1 MAVCST
7 SLTLCACEHDLEGP
21 NIMNKKFN
29 EQDAMGMNVCMM
41 LLQLLIFKVAYYRF
55 S

>member
-7 SLTLCACEHDLEGP
+7 SLTLRACEHDLEGP
-21 NIMNKKFN
+21 SIMNKN
-29 EQDAMGMNVCMM
+29 EQDAMCMNVCVM